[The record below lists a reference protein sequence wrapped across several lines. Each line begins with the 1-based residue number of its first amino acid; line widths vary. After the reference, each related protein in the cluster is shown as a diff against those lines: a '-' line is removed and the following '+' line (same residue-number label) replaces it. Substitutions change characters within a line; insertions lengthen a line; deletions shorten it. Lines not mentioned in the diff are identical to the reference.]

1 MDVFGCGNGIFD
13 ETMKMIEDVV
23 KKKKRK
29 KKKKQEGET
38 REASLDQ
45 KGRKARRRLH
55 REGKNTQQRKARV
68 LELGPDTAL

>member
-29 KKKKQEGET
+29 KKKKQEGDT

-45 KGRKARRRLH
+45 KS
-55 REGKNTQQRKARV
+55 GKTV
-68 LELGPDTAL
+68 